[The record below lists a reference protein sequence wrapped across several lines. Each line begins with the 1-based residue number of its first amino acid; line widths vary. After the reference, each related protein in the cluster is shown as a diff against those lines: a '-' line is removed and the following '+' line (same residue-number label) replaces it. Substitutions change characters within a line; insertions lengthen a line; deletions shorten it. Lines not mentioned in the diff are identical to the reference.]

1 MFATIYLPDFYLQ
14 AALRHQPELSGKP
27 VALIDDQEKKA
38 VIIQLNAAAEQM
50 GVRIGMTPSQG
61 LARYLDLV
69 IKGRSHSQ
77 EKLLQDILLHF
88 AGTLA
93 PYVEATAPGISTV
106 QFTDAKNVGSK
117 LANLVAQLAHSEIV
131 AQAGIA
137 PTPDASF
144 LAAHLARPVLQI
156 NNASEFLA
164 ALPIEVLK
172 ISSPT

>member
-14 AALRHQPELSGKP
+14 AALRHQPDLSGKP
-27 VALIDDQEKKA
+27 VALLDDQEKKA
-38 VIIQLNAAAEQM
+38 VIIQLNSAAEKT
-50 GVRIGMTPSQG
+50 GVRVGMTPSQG

-69 IKGRSHSQ
+69 IKVRSHSQ

-88 AGTLA
+88 AGSLA

-106 QFTDAKNVGSK
+106 QFTDARNVMAKVSY
-117 LANLVAQLAHSEIV
+117 VVEQLADSEIV

-156 NNASEFLA
+156 DNAGEFLA
-164 ALPIEVLK
+164 ALPIEVLA
-172 ISSPT
+172 IA

>member
-38 VIIQLNAAAEQM
+38 VIIQLNAVAEET
-50 GVRIGMTPSQG
+50 GVRLGMTPSQG
-61 LARYLDLV
+61 LARCLALV
-69 IKGRSHSQ
+69 IKVRSRGQ
-77 EKLLQDILLHF
+77 ETILQDILLHF

-93 PYVEATAPGISTV
+93 PYVEAGAPGISTV
-106 QFTDAKNVGSK
+106 QFTDPRNMAMKISRVVGE
-117 LANLVAQLAHSEIV
+117 LAHSEIA
-131 AQAGIA
+131 AQAGLA

-156 NNASEFLA
+156 DNASEFLA
-164 ALPIEVLK
+164 ALPLEVLA
-172 ISSPT
+172 IS

>member
-1 MFATIYLPDFYLQ
+1 MFATIYLPNFYLQ
-14 AALRHQPELSGKP
+14 ATLRHQPDLENKP

-38 VIIQLNAAAEQM
+38 IIIQLNLAAEKT
-50 GVRIGMTPSQG
+50 GARVGMTPSQG

-69 IKGRSHSQ
+69 IKIRSHSQ

-88 AGTLA
+88 AGTLS
-93 PYVEATAPGISTV
+93 PYVETTAPGIATV
-106 QFTDAKNVGSK
+106 QFTDTRNLTAKVSY
-117 LANLVAQLAHSEIV
+117 VVEQLAESEIA

-156 NNASEFLA
+156 DNASEFLA
-164 ALPIEVLK
+164 ALPIEVLA
-172 ISSPT
+172 IN

>member
-38 VIIQLNAAAEQM
+38 IIIQLNTAAEQT

-61 LARYLDLV
+61 LARCLELL
-69 IKGRSHSQ
+69 IKVRADSQ
-77 EKLLQDILLHF
+77 EKILQDVLLHF

-93 PYVEATAPGISTV
+93 PYVEATGPGISTV
-106 QFTDAKNVGSK
+106 QFTETRNVAAK
-117 LANLVAQLAHSEIV
+117 VAQVVEQLEMSEII
-131 AQAGIA
+131 AQAGLA

-144 LAAHLARPVLQI
+144 LAAHLARPVLEI
-156 NNASEFLA
+156 DDATEFLA
-164 ALPIEVLK
+164 ALPIEVLA
-172 ISSPT
+172 IN

>member
-14 AALRHQPELSGKP
+14 AALRHQPDLSGKP
-27 VALIDDQEKKA
+27 VALIDDEEKKA
-38 VIIQLNAAAEQM
+38 VIIQLNPAAEKT
-50 GVRIGMTPSQG
+50 GVRVGMTPSQG

-69 IKGRSHSQ
+69 IKVRSHSQ

-93 PYVEATAPGISTV
+93 PFVEATAPGIATV
-106 QFTDAKNVGSK
+106 QFTDSRNVAAKVSY
-117 LANLVAQLAHSEIV
+117 VVEQLTDSEIV

-156 NNASEFLA
+156 DNASEFLA
-164 ALPIEVLK
+164 ALPIEVLA
-172 ISSPT
+172 IN

>member
-14 AALRHQPELSGKP
+14 AALRHQPDLSGKP
-27 VALIDDQEKKA
+27 VALLDDQEKKA
-38 VIIQLNAAAEQM
+38 VIIQLNSAAEKT
-50 GVRIGMTPSQG
+50 GVRVGMTPSQG

-69 IKGRSHSQ
+69 IKVRSHSQ

-88 AGTLA
+88 AGSLA

-106 QFTDAKNVGSK
+106 QFTDTRNVMAKVSY
-117 LANLVAQLAHSEIV
+117 VVEQLGDSEIV

-156 NNASEFLA
+156 DNAGEFLA
-164 ALPIEVLK
+164 ALPIEVLA
-172 ISSPT
+172 IN

>member
-14 AALRHQPELSGKP
+14 AALRHQPELSDKP
-27 VALIDDQEKKA
+27 VALLDDQEKKA
-38 VIIQLNAAAEQM
+38 VLIQLNPAAEQT

-69 IKGRSHSQ
+69 IKVRSHSQ

-93 PYVEATAPGISTV
+93 PYVEATASGISTV
-106 QFTDAKNVGSK
+106 QFTDTRNLGGK
-117 LANLVAQLAHSEIV
+117 LANVIAQLAHSEIV

-156 NNASEFLA
+156 HNASQFLA
-164 ALPIEVLK
+164 ALPIEVLA
-172 ISSPT
+172 IA

>member
-14 AALRHQPELSGKP
+14 AALRHQPELSDKP

-38 VIIQLNAAAEQM
+38 VIIQLNPAAEQT

-61 LARYLDLV
+61 LARYLNLV
-69 IKGRSHSQ
+69 IKVRSPSQ
-77 EKLLQDILLHF
+77 ENILEKILLHF
-88 AGTLA
+88 AGTLS

-106 QFTDAKNVGSK
+106 QFTDTQNLGCKLMNV
-117 LANLVAQLAHSEIV
+117 VAQLAGSEIV

-144 LAAHLARPVLQI
+144 LAAHLAKPVLQI
-156 NNASEFLA
+156 DNASEFLA
-164 ALPIEVLK
+164 ALPIEVLA
-172 ISSPT
+172 IA

>member
-14 AALRHQPELSGKP
+14 AALRHQSDLFGKP
-27 VALIDDQEKKA
+27 VALLDDQEKKA
-38 VIIQLNAAAEQM
+38 VIIQLNSAAKKT
-50 GVRIGMTPSQG
+50 GVRVGMTPSQG

-69 IKGRSHSQ
+69 IKVRSHSQ

-88 AGTLA
+88 AGSLA

-106 QFTDAKNVGSK
+106 QFTDTRNVMAKVSY
-117 LANLVAQLAHSEIV
+117 VVEQLGDSEIV

-156 NNASEFLA
+156 DNAGEFLA
-164 ALPIEVLK
+164 ALPIEVQA
-172 ISSPT
+172 IA